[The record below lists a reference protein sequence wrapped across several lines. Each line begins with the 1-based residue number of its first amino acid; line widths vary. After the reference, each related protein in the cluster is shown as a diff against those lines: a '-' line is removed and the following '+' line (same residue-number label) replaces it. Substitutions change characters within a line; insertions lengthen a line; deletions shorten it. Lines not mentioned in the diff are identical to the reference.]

1 MVIFPFTI
9 SGFYLII
16 VVMAETVYT
25 TENYDLTCATECI
38 KNKKPFEYVLSGPS
52 QKSREFIKNVAL
64 EYLRTIGKEKFYN
77 LLCLCIEEVISNSV
91 KANIK
96 RAYFLS
102 NNLDTSNPSDYEKG
116 MKNFKEAGMGKV
128 KDPNL
133 VKKVNSLGLYVKMI
147 FKLQDNT
154 FYITTHNNSVISK
167 EELERINKKLSLS
180 QNQTPEQ
187 MFLTSID
194 TTEGAGL
201 GIIMIKKIL
210 SQISSAPDCFSIRA
224 TNTETITE
232 LKITRD

>member
-1 MVIFPFTI
+1 
-9 SGFYLII
+9 
-16 VVMAETVYT
+16 MAETVYT
-25 TENYDLTCATECI
+25 SENLDLTRVAECI
-38 KNKKPFEYVLSGPS
+38 SNKTPFEYTLTGPS
-52 QKSREFIKNVAL
+52 AGSREFIKDVAM
-64 EYLRTIGKEKFYN
+64 EYLRTIGKEKCYN

-96 RAYFLS
+96 RAYFLI
-102 NNLDTSNPSDYEKG
+102 NNLDITNPQDYEKG
-116 MKNFKEAGMGKV
+116 MKYFKDLGMGNI
-128 KDPNL
+128 KDENL
-133 VKKVNSLGLYVKMI
+133 VKGINYLGLYVKLI
-147 FKLQDNT
+147 FKIEDNN
-154 FYITTHNNSVISK
+154 FYITAHNNSIISK

-201 GIIMIKKIL
+201 GIIMIKRIL